1 VREFYAALP
10 KPVLVGLEAT
20 GSMFWFLRL
29 LEELGI
35 DRSHAWVARQQP
47 RPGALFGLLAHRL
60 VQLLQ
65 ALVEFLTQLLQ
76 LPSPRARVPRQ
87 RQRLQFPLPGRTPQP
102 GAASQ
107 SVAQRHRLQPVLHH
121 HPHPHQLVPVGAG
134 SGTGA

>member
-60 VQLLQ
+60 
-65 ALVEFLTQLLQ
+65 
-76 LPSPRARVPRQ
+76 
-87 RQRLQFPLPGRTPQP
+87 
-102 GAASQ
+102 
-107 SVAQRHRLQPVLHH
+107 QPVLHH